1 MSASVIERIH
11 GSTIVLRGDDV
22 DTDRIVPAR
31 FLRVVTFE
39 GLEAHAF
46 EDDRQEAARNGRV
59 HPFDDPARRDARVL
73 LVGHNFGCGSSR
85 EHAPQAI
92 YRRGIRAIAGTS
104 FAEIFFGN
112 AVAIGLAC
120 VTVTPEAM
128 TGLMTA
134 AEADAAAR
142 ATVDLVAMAVTI
154 GGVRVPA
161 AMPASAHASFIDGT
175 WDVTSLLLDR
185 YEDVQRVAAR
195 LPYLSGFV
203 ARSS

>member
-1 MSASVIERIH
+1 MSASIIERIQ
-11 GSTIVLRGDDV
+11 GSTVVVRGDDV

-39 GLEAHAF
+39 GLDAHVF

-59 HPFDDPARRDARVL
+59 HPFDDPARREARVL
-73 LVGHNFGCGSSR
+73 LVEHNFGCGSSR

-92 YRRGIRAIAGTS
+92 YRRGIRAIVGTS

-128 TGLMTA
+128 LALRT
-134 AEADAAAR
+134 EADRAATAV
-142 ATVDLVAMAVTI
+142 ATVDLVTMAVTI
-154 GGVRVPA
+154 AGVRVPA
-161 AMPASAHASFIDGT
+161 TMPASGRASFVDGT

-185 YEDVQRVAAR
+185 YDQVERVARR
-195 LPYLSGFV
+195 LPYMSGFISP
-203 ARSS
+203 SS